1 MLFEQVSTRRRQCTF
16 WTQGRLQG
24 CKARLSVGLEGLLG
38 GTHRQHPEGWGCF
51 PGTWASLLPEAPC
64 QAEDA
69 WSGGSGGWG
78 GRGLPRLRGSDWLW
92 EGLVFLPRQELGPTR
107 RRLGIGSWAF
117 SSP

>member
-69 WSGGSGGWG
+69 WSGGPGGWG
-78 GRGLPRLRGSDWLW
+78 GRGLPRPRGSDWLW

-107 RRLGIGSWAF
+107 RRLGIGSCAF

>member
-1 MLFEQVSTRRRQCTF
+1 VLFEQVSTRRRQCTF

-78 GRGLPRLRGSDWLW
+78 GRGLPRLRGSSTAVAVTPSLFSYI
-92 EGLVFLPRQELGPTR
+92 LALPLFFCLFL
-107 RRLGIGSWAF
+107 S
-117 SSP
+117 